1 MSKPWDNVLKQLIRK
16 DPHAF
21 TALFLPEARFIKLFP
36 YNLQDANREADALLE
51 VIFHEEIML
60 LHIEFQ
66 TSNDPTMANRLL
78 MYNIL
83 ARNQYDLPVLSC
95 VINLLKDGVIPK
107 SPLKLTI
114 SGDLEVLRFH
124 YQSLELES
132 LSISD
137 ILAMKQVGLIPLLP
151 LTQEGIKREN
161 IMAMF
166 QEIDDAED
174 TDEIR
179 KEELKL
185 IGYTLASLVLRR
197 KKNVLDQEWL
207 IGRFHKM
214 HDIIREAPIYQEI
227 LREGFQEGV
236 MKGIKEGMKEGMKE
250 GVKEGM
256 KEAQQEALQ
265 TLRHGFIS
273 LVNTRFP
280 LLATLA
286 YDEAERIEDQKT
298 LVDLMVEVAA
308 AQTQEDAQAA
318 LLAWQQK
325 NDA

>member
-16 DPHAF
+16 DPYAF
-21 TALFLPEARFIKLFP
+21 IALFLPEARFIKSFP

-51 VIFHEEIML
+51 VIFHEQIML

-95 VINLLKDGVIPK
+95 VIYLLKDGNVTQ

-114 SGDLEVLRFH
+114 PGDLEILRFH

-132 LSISD
+132 LSIGD

-151 LTQEGIKREN
+151 LTYDGIKREN
-161 IMAMF
+161 IVAMF
-166 QEIDDAED
+166 QEIDDAENI
-174 TDEIR
+174 DETQ

-227 LREGFQEGV
+227 LREGFLEGV
-236 MKGIKEGMKEGMKE
+236 MKGMKEGMKE

-298 LVDLMVEVAA
+298 LVDLMVKVAA
-308 AQTQEDAQAA
+308 AQTQKDAQAA